1 MNPAIEFIDVQI
13 GRLFHLNGQDYMKV
27 TSRTARMLSN
37 GRTFYMKKYEPVHI
51 IAN

>member
-1 MNPAIEFIDVQI
+1 MNPAIEFINVQI

-37 GRTFYMKKYEPVHI
+37 GRTFYMKKCEPVHI

>member
-1 MNPAIEFIDVQI
+1 MNPALEFIDVQI
-13 GRLFHLNGQDYMKV
+13 GRLFHLNGQDYMK
-27 TSRTARMLSN
+27 TSSRTARMLSN